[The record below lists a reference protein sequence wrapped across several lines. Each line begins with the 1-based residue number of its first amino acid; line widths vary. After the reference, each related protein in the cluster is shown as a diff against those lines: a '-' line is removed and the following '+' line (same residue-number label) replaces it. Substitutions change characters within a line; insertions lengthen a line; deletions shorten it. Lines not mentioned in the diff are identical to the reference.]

1 MEFNKV
7 FVNVPYEEKENA
19 KAKGA
24 RYDVI
29 SKRWYFN
36 VPKQTETYKGYAIIQ
51 PSDNIPSFDVVMK
64 HKLSVTKKVMDDLAS
79 TDPRWQDPFS
89 DDEYDDTNIMQ
100 KQVITKKMPQN
111 SGDFKVDNKRYLS
124 VPFAYKD
131 DVKKLGAKW
140 DQDTKQ
146 WYTCQN
152 NPNYQRL
159 VDLYH
164 SHNFYH
170 TSAGTR
176 IINVPKTEKQRNED
190 LASPDPRWQD
200 QQRRY
205 QLYYNDPA
213 SYSVNELGH
222 E

>member
-36 VPKQTETYKGYAIIQ
+36 VPKQTETYKGYAVIQ

-64 HKLSVTKKVMDDLAS
+64 HKLSVTKQVMDDLAS

-89 DDEYDDTNIMQ
+89 DDEYDDTNIIQ
-100 KQVITKKMPQN
+100 KQVIIKKQPTKTM
-111 SGDFKVDNKRYLS
+111 SDNKRYLS

-140 DQDTKQ
+140 DQDAKQ
-146 WYTCQN
+146 WYTCQT

-170 TSAGTR
+170 TSEGTR
-176 IINVPKTEKQRNED
+176 FINVPKTEKQRNE
-190 LASPDPRWQD
+190 D

>member
-36 VPKQTETYKGYAIIQ
+36 VPKQTETYKGYAVIQ

-64 HKLSVTKKVMDDLAS
+64 HKLSIAKRDQPYDLAS

-89 DDEYDDTNIMQ
+89 DDDTNIMQ
-100 KQVITKKMPQN
+100 KQVIIKKQPTKTM
-111 SGDFKVDNKRYLS
+111 VDHKRYLS

-140 DQDTKQ
+140 DQDAKQ
-146 WYTCQN
+146 WYTCQT

-170 TSAGTR
+170 TSEGTR
-176 IINVPKTEKQRNED
+176 FINVPKTEKQRNED